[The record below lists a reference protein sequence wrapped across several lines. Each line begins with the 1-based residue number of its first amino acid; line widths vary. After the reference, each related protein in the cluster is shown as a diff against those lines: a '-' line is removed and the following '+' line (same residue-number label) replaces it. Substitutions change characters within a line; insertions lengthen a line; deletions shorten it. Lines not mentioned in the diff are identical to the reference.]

1 MFGPT
6 QASVYAFGTSEKQ
19 SVNISVSEIPILSQI
34 IAPILLST
42 TAIVINGD
50 ETQAF

>member
-6 QASVYAFGTSEKQ
+6 QRLVYAFGTLEKR
-19 SVNISVSEIPILSQI
+19 SVNISAGAIPIPSQI
-34 IAPILLST
+34 IVLMLLST